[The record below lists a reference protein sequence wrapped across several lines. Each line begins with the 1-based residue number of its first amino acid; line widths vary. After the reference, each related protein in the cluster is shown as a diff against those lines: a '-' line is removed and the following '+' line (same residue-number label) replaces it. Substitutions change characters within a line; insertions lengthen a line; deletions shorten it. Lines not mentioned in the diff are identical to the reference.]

1 MHVCDNK
8 HTREVAAKEEAVA
21 EQQLK
26 WIQYVRE
33 QWLKRMQSGHSSP
46 KHVRLVLARVT
57 ITKRQE
63 LGYLYKSNPLLAIY
77 TL

>member
-21 EQQLK
+21 K

-33 QWLKRMQSGHSSP
+33 QQLKWMQLGHSSP
-46 KHVRLVLARVT
+46 EHVRLVLARVT
-57 ITKRQE
+57 ITNRQE

-77 TL
+77 TP